1 MYKNYTKNMNMKGV
15 LNMKGIKLGIVALAI
30 LAVTG
35 IVNAGGVGY
44 IDYAKVI
51 DNYDYAKQV
60 TKEVDA
66 KGLEMQ
72 QYLVDKE
79 KEYKMLD
86 TPLKK
91 QTFEQKT
98 AQEFK
103 AKEEAYMNLKN
114 KREQEVYNKIR
125 EAAKA
130 VMVEQK
136 LDAIMDQ
143 RGVFVGGLDI
153 TDMVINKL
161 KSAR

>member
-1 MYKNYTKNMNMKGV
+1 MKNF
-15 LNMKGIKLGIVALAI
+15 KLGLVALAI
-30 LAVTG
+30 IAATG
-35 IVNAGGVGY
+35 IANAGGVGY
-44 IDYAKVI
+44 IDYVKVI
-51 DNYDYAKQV
+51 DNYEYAKKV

-79 KEYKMLD
+79 KEYKALD

-91 QTFEQKT
+91 QSFEEKT
-98 AQEFK
+98 AREFK
-103 AKEEAYMNLKN
+103 EKEAAYIALKT
-114 KREQEVYNKIR
+114 KREQEVYTKIK

-161 KSAR
+161 KGAK

>member
-1 MYKNYTKNMNMKGV
+1 MKKMKLTLV
-15 LNMKGIKLGIVALAI
+15 LLAF
-30 LAVTG
+30 AAMTG
-35 IVNAGGVGY
+35 IANAGGVGY

-51 DNYDYAKQV
+51 DNYDFAQRA

-79 KEYKMLD
+79 KEYKTLD

-114 KREQEVYNKIR
+114 KREQEVYNKIK

-143 RGVFVGGLDI
+143 RGVFVGGFDI
-153 TDMVINKL
+153 SDMVISKL
-161 KSAR
+161 KVSR

>member
-1 MYKNYTKNMNMKGV
+1 MKKFRLGLV
-15 LNMKGIKLGIVALAI
+15 LLAIVAM
-30 LAVTG
+30 TG
-35 IVNAGGVGY
+35 IANAGGVGY
-44 IDYAKVI
+44 IDYIKVI
-51 DNYDYAKQV
+51 DNYDYAKKA

-79 KEYKMLD
+79 KEYKALD
-86 TPLKK
+86 TPLKR

-103 AKEEAYMNLKN
+103 AKEQAYVALKQ
-114 KREQEVYNKIR
+114 KREQEVYTKIR

-136 LDAIMDQ
+136 LDAVMNQ
-143 RGVFVGGLDI
+143 MGVFVGGLDI

-161 KSAR
+161 KGAK

>member
-1 MYKNYTKNMNMKGV
+1 MKV
-15 LNMKGIKLGIVALAI
+15 LKLGITALAI
-30 LAVTG
+30 VAMTG
-35 IVNAGGVGY
+35 IANAGGVGY

-79 KEYKMLD
+79 KEFKSLD

-91 QTFEQKT
+91 QAFEDRVS
-98 AQEFK
+98 QEFK
-103 AKEEAYMNLKN
+103 QKESAYVSLKER
-114 KREQEVYNKIR
+114 KEQEVYNKIR
-125 EAAKA
+125 EAAKS

-136 LDAIMDQ
+136 LDAIMDI
-143 RGVFVGGLDI
+143 RGVFVGGVDI
-153 TDMVINKL
+153 SDSVIAKL
-161 KSAR
+161 KLMK

>member
-1 MYKNYTKNMNMKGV
+1 MN
-15 LNMKGIKLGIVALAI
+15 KLRIGLVVLAI
-30 LAVTG
+30 TAMTG
-35 IVNAGGVGY
+35 IANAGGVGY

-51 DNYDYAKQV
+51 DNYDYAQRA
-60 TKEVDA
+60 TKEVDV

-79 KEYKMLD
+79 KEYKSLD

-98 AQEFK
+98 SQEFK
-103 AKEEAYMNLKN
+103 AKEEAYINLKN
-114 KREQEVYNKIR
+114 KREQEVYTKVR

-136 LDAIMDQ
+136 LDAIMDA
-143 RGVFVGGLDI
+143 RGVFVGGMDI
-153 TDMVINKL
+153 SDLVISKL
-161 KSAR
+161 KGAK

>member
-1 MYKNYTKNMNMKGV
+1 MKR
-15 LNMKGIKLGIVALAI
+15 LKLGLLLLSFVAM
-30 LAVTG
+30 TG
-35 IVNAGGVGY
+35 IANAAGVGY

-51 DNYDYAKQV
+51 DNYEFAKKA

-79 KEYKMLD
+79 KEYKALD

-91 QTFEQKT
+91 QTFEQRT

-103 AKEEAYMNLKN
+103 AKEQAYIALKT
-114 KREQEVYNKIR
+114 KREQEVYTKIR

-136 LDAIMDQ
+136 LDAVMDQ

-161 KSAR
+161 KGAK

>member
-1 MYKNYTKNMNMKGV
+1 MKRF
-15 LNMKGIKLGIVALAI
+15 KLGLVLLAFVAM
-30 LAVTG
+30 TG
-35 IVNAGGVGY
+35 IANAGGVGY
-44 IDYAKVI
+44 IDYLKVI
-51 DNYDYAKQV
+51 DNYDYAKRAI
-60 TKEVDA
+60 KEVDA

-79 KEYKMLD
+79 KEYKALD

-103 AKEEAYMNLKN
+103 AKEQAYVALKT
-114 KREQEVYNKIR
+114 KREEEVYNKIR

-130 VMVEQK
+130 VMVEHK
-136 LDAIMDQ
+136 LDAVMNQKDI
-143 RGVFVGGLDI
+143 FVGGLDI

-161 KSAR
+161 KAGK

>member
-1 MYKNYTKNMNMKGV
+1 MK
-15 LNMKGIKLGIVALAI
+15 KIKLSLILLAFVIMTGVA
-30 LAVTG
+30 
-35 IVNAGGVGY
+35 NAAGVGY

-51 DNYDYAKQV
+51 DNYEYAKKA

-79 KEYKMLD
+79 KEYKSLD

-91 QTFEQKT
+91 QSFEQKV

-103 AKEEAYMNLKN
+103 AKETAYITLKN
-114 KREQEVYNKIR
+114 KREQEVYTKIK
-125 EAAKA
+125 EAAKT

-161 KSAR
+161 KGVK

>member
-1 MYKNYTKNMNMKGV
+1 MKC
-15 LNMKGIKLGIVALAI
+15 IKSGIVAFAI
-30 LAVTG
+30 FAFAGV
-35 IVNAGGVGY
+35 VNAGGVGY

-79 KEYKMLD
+79 KEYKSLD

-91 QTFEQKT
+91 QTFEERVS
-98 AQEFK
+98 QEFK
-103 AKEEAYMNLKN
+103 AKESSYIALRE
-114 KREQEVYNKIR
+114 KREKVVYDKIQN
-125 EAAKA
+125 AAKA

-136 LDAIMDQ
+136 LDAIMDA
-143 RGVFVGGLDI
+143 RGIFVGGVDI
-153 TDMVINKL
+153 TPSVIQKL
-161 KSAR
+161 KVTK

>member
-1 MYKNYTKNMNMKGV
+1 MKK
-15 LNMKGIKLGIVALAI
+15 LKLGMLLLAFVAM
-30 LAVTG
+30 TG
-35 IVNAGGVGY
+35 IANAGGVGY
-44 IDYAKVI
+44 IDYLKVI
-51 DNYDYAKQV
+51 DNYDYAKKV
-60 TKEVDA
+60 TKEIDA

-79 KEYKMLD
+79 KEYKSLD

-91 QTFEQKT
+91 QTFEQRT

-103 AKEEAYMNLKN
+103 AKEQAYVTLKQ
-114 KREQEVYNKIR
+114 KREQEVYTKIR
-125 EAAKA
+125 EAAKT

-136 LDAIMDQ
+136 LDAVMDQ

-161 KSAR
+161 KGLK

>member
-1 MYKNYTKNMNMKGV
+1 MKKLKFGLV
-15 LNMKGIKLGIVALAI
+15 LLSLIAL
-30 LAVTG
+30 TG
-35 IVNAGGVGY
+35 IANAGGVGY
-44 IDYAKVI
+44 IDYLKVI
-51 DNYDYAKQV
+51 DNFDYAQRA

-79 KEYKMLD
+79 KEYKSLD

-91 QTFEQKT
+91 QAFEQKT

-103 AKEEAYMNLKN
+103 AKEDAYMNLKN

-136 LDAIMDQ
+136 LDAIMDA
-143 RGVFVGGLDI
+143 RGVFVGGIDI
-153 TDMVINKL
+153 TDSVISKL
-161 KSAR
+161 KSTR

>member
-1 MYKNYTKNMNMKGV
+1 MKN
-15 LNMKGIKLGIVALAI
+15 LKLGLLVIAFLTM
-30 LAVTG
+30 TG
-35 IVNAGGVGY
+35 IANAGGVGY
-44 IDYAKVI
+44 IDYVKVI
-51 DNYDYAKQV
+51 DNYEFAKKA

-79 KEYKMLD
+79 KEYKALD

-103 AKEEAYMNLKN
+103 AKEQAYITLKT
-114 KREQEVYNKIR
+114 KREQEVYTKIR
-125 EAAKA
+125 DAAKA
-130 VMVEQK
+130 VMVEHK

-161 KSAR
+161 KGAK

>member
-1 MYKNYTKNMNMKGV
+1 MKS
-15 LNMKGIKLGIVALAI
+15 LKLGLLT
-30 LAVTG
+30 LAVIAMSG
-35 IVNAGGVGY
+35 IANAAGVGY
-44 IDYAKVI
+44 IDYARVI
-51 DNYDYAKQV
+51 DNYEYAKKA

-79 KEYKMLD
+79 KEYKSLD

-91 QTFEQKT
+91 QSFEQRT

-103 AKEEAYMNLKN
+103 AKEEAYMALRA
-114 KREQEVYNKIR
+114 KREKEVYTKVKD
-125 EAAKA
+125 AAKA
-130 VMVEQK
+130 VMVEHK

-161 KSAR
+161 KGTK

>member
-1 MYKNYTKNMNMKGV
+1 MKSLKAV
-15 LNMKGIKLGIVALAI
+15 LA
-30 LAVTG
+30 AVSVLVMTSAAY
-35 IVNAGGVGY
+35 AGGVGY
-44 IDYAKVI
+44 IDYLKVI
-51 DNYDYAKQV
+51 DNYDYAQKA

-79 KEYKMLD
+79 KEYKTLD

-114 KREQEVYNKIR
+114 KREQEVYTKIR

-143 RGVFVGGLDI
+143 RGVFVGGVDI
-153 TDMVINKL
+153 TDSVISKL
-161 KSAR
+161 KNAR

>member
-1 MYKNYTKNMNMKGV
+1 MRN
-15 LNMKGIKLGIVALAI
+15 LKLGLVVLALAA
-30 LAVTG
+30 LTG
-35 IVNAGGVGY
+35 AVNAAGVGY

-51 DNYDYAKQV
+51 ANYDYAKQV

-72 QYLVDKE
+72 QFLVDKE
-79 KEYKMLD
+79 KEYKSLD

-91 QTFEQKT
+91 QTFEEKV

-103 AKEEAYMNLKN
+103 AKETAYVTLKN
-114 KREQEVYNKIR
+114 KREQEVYTKIKD
-125 EAAKA
+125 AAKA

-143 RGVFVGGLDI
+143 RGVFVGGVDI
-153 TDMVINKL
+153 TDIVIAKL
-161 KSAR
+161 KGVKK

>member
-1 MYKNYTKNMNMKGV
+1 
-15 LNMKGIKLGIVALAI
+15 MKGIKLGIVALAI
-30 LAVTG
+30 MAVTG
-35 IVNAGGVGY
+35 IANAGGVGY

-79 KEYKMLD
+79 KEYKSLD

-91 QTFEQKT
+91 QTFEERVS
-98 AQEFK
+98 QEFK
-103 AKEEAYMNLKN
+103 SKESSYLALRDR
-114 KREQEVYNKIR
+114 REKEVFDKIQ

-136 LDAIMDQ
+136 LDAIMDA
-143 RGVFVGGLDI
+143 RGVFVGGVDI
-153 TDMVINKL
+153 TQSVINKL
-161 KSAR
+161 KMTR

>member
-1 MYKNYTKNMNMKGV
+1 
-15 LNMKGIKLGIVALAI
+15 MKGIKLGLAALVMMAVVGVA
-30 LAVTG
+30 
-35 IVNAGGVGY
+35 NAAGVGY

-79 KEYKMLD
+79 KEYKSLD

-91 QTFEQKT
+91 QTFEEKIS
-98 AQEFK
+98 QEFK
-103 AKEEAYMNLKN
+103 QKEAAYMALKE
-114 KREQEVYNKIR
+114 KREQEVYSKIR

-136 LDAIMDQ
+136 LDAIMDV
-143 RGVFVGGLDI
+143 RGVFVGGVDVSDI
-153 TDMVINKL
+153 VISKL
-161 KSAR
+161 KTMK

>member
-1 MYKNYTKNMNMKGV
+1 MKRLKLSLV
-15 LNMKGIKLGIVALAI
+15 LLAFI
-30 LAVTG
+30 AMTGLA
-35 IVNAGGVGY
+35 NAGGVGY
-44 IDYAKVI
+44 IDYLKVI
-51 DNYDYAKQV
+51 DNYDYAKKAI
-60 TKEVDA
+60 KEVDA

-79 KEYKMLD
+79 KEYKALD

-91 QTFEQKT
+91 QTFEQRT

-103 AKEEAYMNLKN
+103 VKEQAYISLKN

-136 LDAIMDQ
+136 LDAIMNQKD
-143 RGVFVGGLDI
+143 VFVGGLDI

-161 KSAR
+161 KGIK

>member
-1 MYKNYTKNMNMKGV
+1 
-15 LNMKGIKLGIVALAI
+15 MKGIKLGIAALAI
-30 LAVTG
+30 MVVTG
-35 IVNAGGVGY
+35 IANASGVGY

-79 KEYKMLD
+79 KEYKSLD

-91 QTFEQKT
+91 QTFEERVS
-98 AQEFK
+98 QEFK
-103 AKEEAYMNLKN
+103 AKEAAYVALRD
-114 KREQEVYNKIR
+114 KREKEVYNKIQD
-125 EAAKA
+125 AAKA

-136 LDAIMDQ
+136 LDAIMDA
-143 RGVFVGGLDI
+143 RGVFVGGVDI
-153 TDMVINKL
+153 TQSVIQKL
-161 KSAR
+161 KVAR

>member
-1 MYKNYTKNMNMKGV
+1 MKNF
-15 LNMKGIKLGIVALAI
+15 KLGLVAFALLAFI
-30 LAVTG
+30 GMA
-35 IVNAGGVGY
+35 NAAGVGY

-51 DNYDYAKQV
+51 DNYDYAKKV

-79 KEYKMLD
+79 KEYKALD

-91 QTFEQKT
+91 QSFEQKT

-103 AKEEAYMNLKN
+103 AKEQAYIALKT
-114 KREQEVYNKIR
+114 KREQEVYTKIR

-161 KSAR
+161 KGAK

>member
-1 MYKNYTKNMNMKGV
+1 MK
-15 LNMKGIKLGIVALAI
+15 KFKLGLVLLSIIAM
-30 LAVTG
+30 TG
-35 IVNAGGVGY
+35 IANASGVGY
-44 IDYAKVI
+44 IDYIKVI
-51 DNYDYAKQV
+51 DNYDYAKKV

-79 KEYKMLD
+79 KEYKALD

-103 AKEEAYMNLKN
+103 AKEQAYIVLKQ

-161 KSAR
+161 KGAK

>member
-1 MYKNYTKNMNMKGV
+1 
-15 LNMKGIKLGIVALAI
+15 MKGIKLGLAALAI
-30 LAVTG
+30 MAVVG
-35 IVNAGGVGY
+35 AANAAGVGY

-79 KEYKMLD
+79 KEFKSLD

-91 QTFEQKT
+91 QSFEEKIS
-98 AQEFK
+98 QEFK
-103 AKEEAYMNLKN
+103 QKEAAYLALKE

-136 LDAIMDQ
+136 LDAIMDV
-143 RGVFVGGLDI
+143 RGVFVGGVDI
-153 TDMVINKL
+153 SDNVISKL
-161 KSAR
+161 KTMK

>member
-1 MYKNYTKNMNMKGV
+1 MKK
-15 LNMKGIKLGIVALAI
+15 MKLGLLLLAFVAM
-30 LAVTG
+30 TG
-35 IVNAGGVGY
+35 IANAGGVGY
-44 IDYAKVI
+44 IDYMKVI
-51 DNYDYAKQV
+51 DNYEFAKRA

-79 KEYKMLD
+79 KEYKSLD

-91 QTFEQKT
+91 QAFEQRT

-103 AKEEAYMNLKN
+103 TKEQAYITLKN
-114 KREQEVYNKIR
+114 KREQEVYSKIR
-125 EAAKA
+125 DAAKA

-161 KSAR
+161 KGAK

>member
-1 MYKNYTKNMNMKGV
+1 MKNLKMA
-15 LNMKGIKLGIVALAI
+15 LVALS
-30 LAVTG
+30 LLTLTG
-35 IVNAGGVGY
+35 ISYAGGIGY

-51 DNYDYAKQV
+51 DNYEFAQRA

-79 KEYKMLD
+79 KEYKALD

-91 QTFEQKT
+91 QSFEQRT

-103 AKEEAYMNLKN
+103 AKEEAYVNLKA
-114 KREQEVYNKIR
+114 KREQEVYSKIK

-136 LDAIMDQ
+136 LDAIMDE
-143 RGVFVGGLDI
+143 RGVFVGGIDI
-153 TDMVINKL
+153 TDNVINKL
-161 KSAR
+161 RNLR

>member
-1 MYKNYTKNMNMKGV
+1 MKGV
-15 LNMKGIKLGIVALAI
+15 IIMNGIKLGLVALA
-30 LAVTG
+30 LVAMTG
-35 IVNAGGVGY
+35 VANAGGVGY

-79 KEYKMLD
+79 KEYKSLD

-91 QTFEQKT
+91 QTFEDRVS
-98 AQEFK
+98 QEFK
-103 AKEEAYMNLKN
+103 AKESSYLALRD
-114 KREQEVYNKIR
+114 KREKEVFNKIQD
-125 EAAKA
+125 AAKA

-136 LDAIMDQ
+136 LDAVMDA
-143 RGVFVGGLDI
+143 RGVFVGGIDI
-153 TDMVINKL
+153 TQSVINKL
-161 KSAR
+161 KLSK

>member
-1 MYKNYTKNMNMKGV
+1 MKNF
-15 LNMKGIKLGIVALAI
+15 KLGLIALA
-30 LAVTG
+30 LVFVTG
-35 IVNAGGVGY
+35 VANAGGVGY
-44 IDYAKVI
+44 IDYARVI

-72 QYLVDKE
+72 QFLVDKE
-79 KEYKMLD
+79 KEYKNLD

-91 QTFEQKT
+91 QTFEERV

-103 AKEEAYMNLKN
+103 NKETAYITLKQ
-114 KREQEVYNKIR
+114 KREQEVYTKIR

-136 LDAIMDQ
+136 LDAVMDV
-143 RGVFVGGLDI
+143 RGVFVGGIDI
-153 TDMVINKL
+153 TDMVISKL
-161 KSAR
+161 KMIRR

>member
-1 MYKNYTKNMNMKGV
+1 MKNW
-15 LNMKGIKLGIVALAI
+15 KLGIVLAAIVAL
-30 LAVTG
+30 TG
-35 IVNAGGVGY
+35 VANAAGVGY
-44 IDYAKVI
+44 IDYIKVI
-51 DNYDYAKQV
+51 DNYEYAKKA

-79 KEYKMLD
+79 KEYKSLD

-103 AKEEAYMNLKN
+103 AKEQAYIALKT
-114 KREQEVYNKIR
+114 KREQEVYTKIR

-130 VMVEQK
+130 VMVEHK

-161 KSAR
+161 KGTK